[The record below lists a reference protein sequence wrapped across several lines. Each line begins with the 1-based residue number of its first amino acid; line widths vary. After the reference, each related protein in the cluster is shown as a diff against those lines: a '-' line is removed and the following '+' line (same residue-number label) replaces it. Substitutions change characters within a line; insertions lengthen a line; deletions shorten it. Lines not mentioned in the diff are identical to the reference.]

1 MKIVILSPKLNN
13 EKGVALILAIMLML
27 ALAVLTISAFE
38 LLISSVRITKNIK
51 DDFQALYVSEAGIED
66 AILQLRY
73 NGNWNTGFTD
83 KNFGGNNYDVTITTV
98 SMVNGHQF
106 MVDIQSTGK
115 VGYFQRILKARVK
128 IIETPEFPS
137 LPYSVAVM
145 YWTEK
150 EV

>member
-145 YWTEK
+145 YWKEK